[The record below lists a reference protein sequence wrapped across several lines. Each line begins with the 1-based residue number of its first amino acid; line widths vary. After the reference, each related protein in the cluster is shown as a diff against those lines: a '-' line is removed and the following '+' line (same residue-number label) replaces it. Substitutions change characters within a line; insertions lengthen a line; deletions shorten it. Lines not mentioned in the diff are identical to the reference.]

1 MQKSSFML
9 SADFNLME
17 SQGWGDTNPGTCS
30 LAFSANHF
38 WILMILADNLVGC
51 PNQPHIFIAFFWG
64 TPIFSI
70 GLHTYTGE
78 IKRPRALPVDMQAI
92 HFCWNLR
99 IPIMW
104 EKTHLSRLVIQ
115 KGSRKNRLPRIIFQ
129 GLSCWFCW
137 CFFFLI
143 WRFFPKSGALGDL
156 TESQPK
162 LTKIFRRI
170 GVVFGWTIP
179 PTFTLLSPYH
189 TYMNL
194 MYTFTFFSETICW
207 DVLGSLLFTQKH
219 LVGYLKVSLTQ
230 KNCVLYLGAILFV
243 TVVSARTQLAR
254 ASCAAGCSH
263 RIPSCGGCCGRG
275 CCVQGWREWTP
286 ELFFL
291 GRSRTTGDHHFIKL
305 GMNTATLA
313 LGYARFDKPKK
324 LSLHSG
330 KLT

>member
-1 MQKSSFML
+1 ML
-9 SADFNLME
+9 AADFNLME
-17 SQGWGDTNPGTCS
+17 KQGWRHINPGTCS
-30 LAFSANHF
+30 LAFSANYF
-38 WILMILADNLVGC
+38 WILVILADKLVGC
-51 PNQPHIFIAFFWG
+51 PNQPHIFIAFLWG

-78 IKRPRALPVDMQAI
+78 IKRPRAVRVDMQAI

-115 KGSRKNRLPRIIFQ
+115 KGSRKKSFSKNHFSGAELLVFV
-129 GLSCWFCW
+129 GV
-137 CFFFLI
+137 FFI
-143 WRFFPKSGALGDL
+143 WKIFPKSGALGDL

-230 KNCVLYLGAILFV
+230 KNCLLHLGAIFFCHHCFRQDPAGKSIMRSWMLSSHPFMWGMLWEGMLCAGV
-243 TVVSARTQLAR
+243 EGVNAWVV
-254 ASCAAGCSH
+254 
-263 RIPSCGGCCGRG
+263 
-275 CCVQGWREWTP
+275 
-286 ELFFL
+286 FL
-291 GRSRTTGDHHFIKL
+291 GRSRTTGDPHFIKL

-313 LGYARFDKPKK
+313 LWKVGSTNSNFGVPKNYPY
-324 LSLHSG
+324 
-330 KLT
+330 TQVN

>member
-1 MQKSSFML
+1 ML
-9 SADFNLME
+9 AADFNLME
-17 SQGWGDTNPGTCS
+17 KQGWRHINPGTCS
-30 LAFSANHF
+30 LVFSANYF
-38 WILMILADNLVGC
+38 WILVILADNLVGC
-51 PNQPHIFIAFFWG
+51 PNQPHIFIAFLWG

-78 IKRPRALPVDMQAI
+78 IKWPRAVRVDMQAI

-115 KGSRKNRLPRIIFQ
+115 KGSRKKSFSKNHFSGAELLVFV
-129 GLSCWFCW
+129 GV
-137 CFFFLI
+137 FFI
-143 WRFFPKSGALGDL
+143 WKIFPKSGALGDL

-189 TYMNL
+189 TWIWCIPSHFSLKPFVETCWALFCLHKNIWL
-194 MYTFTFFSETICW
+194 VTWRFPSPKKIACFTW
-207 DVLGSLLFTQKH
+207 
-219 LVGYLKVSLTQ
+219 
-230 KNCVLYLGAILFV
+230 VLYFFV
-243 TVVSARTQLAR
+243 TIVSARTQLAR

-286 ELFFL
+286 ELFFW
-291 GRSRTTGDHHFIKL
+291 GDQGQRETPI
-305 GMNTATLA
+305 
-313 LGYARFDKPKK
+313 
-324 LSLHSG
+324 LSNLEWTQQPW
-330 KLT
+330 LFER